1 MMKKVL
7 GWLVAGAVVGALFA
21 FMAGRAQA
29 FVCDAE
35 PHKVEQGDTLWAI
48 AEKKCDGN
56 LETVTDNL
64 VETYGTIIHAG
75 QTIWLPTNQ
84 NCLLVNRG
92 GDIYDEC
99 G

>member
-29 FVCDAE
+29 FTCDAE
-35 PHKVEQGDTLWAI
+35 PHTVEYGDTLWAI
-48 AEKKCDGN
+48 AEAKCDGN
-56 LETVTDNL
+56 LQVVTDNL
-64 VETYGTIIHAG
+64 VEVYGSTIQVG
-75 QTIWLPTNQ
+75 WKIWLPTNQ
-84 NCLLVNRG
+84 NCLLEERG